1 MSKGRVL
8 LIAGDPDITRTLQ
21 VYLEAHQF
29 SVQTVDTGDA
39 AIEACCQSPPEV
51 VILDWDLP
59 DMAGNLLCRQI
70 RTHEGTRGTILLV
83 LTSAGERDARLAA
96 LEAGADDIK
105 TLPID
110 IEEIRLKIEE
120 MLRR

>member
-8 LIAGDPDITRTLQ
+8 LIGGDPDVTRTLQ
-21 VYLEAHQF
+21 VYLDAHRF
-29 SVQTVDTGDA
+29 SVQTIDTGDA
-39 AIEACCQSPPEV
+39 AIDACRQSPPDA

-59 DMAGNLLCRQI
+59 DMGGNHLCQQI
-70 RTHEGTRGTILLV
+70 RAYEETRGTILLV
-83 LTSAGERDARLAA
+83 LMAADERDARLAA
-96 LEAGADDIK
+96 LEAGADDVK

>member
-8 LIAGDPDITRTLQ
+8 LIGGDPDVTRTLQ
-21 VYLEAHQF
+21 VYLDAHRF
-29 SVQTVDTGDA
+29 SVQTIDTGDA
-39 AIEACCQSPPEV
+39 AIDACRQSPPDA

-59 DMAGNLLCRQI
+59 GMGGDHLCQQI
-70 RTHEGTRGTILLV
+70 RAYEETLGTILLV
-83 LTSAGERDARLAA
+83 LMAADERDARLAA
-96 LEAGADDIK
+96 LEAGADDVK

>member
-8 LIAGDPDITRTLQ
+8 LIGGDPDITRTLQ

-29 SVQTVDTGDA
+29 SVQAVDTGDA
-39 AIEACCQSPPEV
+39 AIEACCQSPPDV
-51 VILDWDLP
+51 VILDWNLP

-70 RTHEGTRGTILLV
+70 RAHEGTLGTILLV
-83 LTSAGERDARLAA
+83 LTSADERDAKLAA

>member
-8 LIAGDPDITRTLQ
+8 LVGGDPDVTRTLQ
-21 VYLEAHQF
+21 VYLDAHQF
-29 SVQTVDTGDA
+29 SAQTVDTGDA
-39 AIEACCQSPPEV
+39 AIDACVQSSPDA
-51 VILDWDLP
+51 VILDWNLP
-59 DMAGNLLCRQI
+59 DMDGNLLCQQI
-70 RTHEGTRGTILLV
+70 RAQEGTLGTILLV
-83 LTSAGERDARLAA
+83 LTSADERDVKLAA
-96 LEAGADDIK
+96 LEAGADDVK